1 MILAAPFSINGD
13 EMKYYKQTDADE
25 NIIALCSCDDDSIPV
40 GTTELTEE
48 EYNTALAAL
57 AKADADAKAE
67 REAREQAERE
77 AREQESIERQAKID
91 DYVSK
96 VKAGTIKTEDV
107 PEEYRAEV
115 NRVINPPKTE
125 NERLVAVEEQTANM
139 QSAMDDLM
147 MMVAG
152 TATES
157 EGK

>member
-1 MILAAPFSINGD
+1 MLTAPFSINGD

-48 EYNTALAAL
+48 EYNSAIAAL

-67 REAREQAERE
+67 REAKEQAERL
-77 AREQESIERQAKID
+77 AREKEAAERQAKID

-96 VKAGTIKTEDV
+96 VKAGTLKIEDV
-107 PEEYRAEV
+107 PEEYKDTV
-115 NRVINPPKTE
+115 NSVINPPKTE
-125 NERLVAVEEQTANM
+125 TERLVSVEEQTANL

>member
-1 MILAAPFSINGD
+1 MLTAPSLINGD

-48 EYNTALAAL
+48 EYSTALAAL
-57 AKADADAKAE
+57 AEADAKAQEE
-67 REAREQAERE
+67 REAKEQAERE
-77 AREQESIERQAKID
+77 AREKEAAERQAKID

-96 VKAGTIKTEDV
+96 VKSGTLKIEDV
-107 PEEYRAEV
+107 PEEYKDTV

-125 NERLVAVEEQTANM
+125 NERLVAVEEQTANI

-147 MMVAG
+147 MLVAG

-157 EGK
+157 EG

>member
-1 MILAAPFSINGD
+1 MLTAPSLINGD

-48 EYNTALAAL
+48 EYSTALAAL
-57 AKADADAKAE
+57 AEADAKAQEE
-67 REAREQAERE
+67 REAKEQAERL
-77 AREQESIERQAKID
+77 ARENEAAERQAKID

-96 VKAGTIKTEDV
+96 VKSGTLKIEDV
-107 PEEYRAEV
+107 PEEYKDTV

-157 EGK
+157 EG

>member
-1 MILAAPFSINGD
+1 MLTAPSLINGD

-48 EYNTALAAL
+48 EYSTALAAL
-57 AKADADAKAE
+57 AEADAKAQEE
-67 REAREQAERE
+67 REAKEQAERE
-77 AREQESIERQAKID
+77 AREKEAAERQAKID

-96 VKAGTIKTEDV
+96 VKSGTLKIEDV
-107 PEEYRAEV
+107 PEEYKDTV

-125 NERLVAVEEQTANM
+125 NERLVAVEEQTANI

-157 EGK
+157 EG

>member
-1 MILAAPFSINGD
+1 MLAAPSLINGD

-48 EYNTALAAL
+48 EYSTALAAL
-57 AKADADAKAE
+57 AKADADTKAE
-67 REAREQAERE
+67 REAKEQAERE
-77 AREQESIERQAKID
+77 AREQEAVARQAKID

-96 VKAGTIKTEDV
+96 VKAGTVKIEEV
-107 PEEYRAEV
+107 PEEYRTDV

-125 NERLVAVEEQTANM
+125 NERLSAVEEQTANM

-157 EGK
+157 EG